1 MFCYVACFSRVE
13 FEIGDGPGWQEPQC
27 RAWMLRRDI
36 CRLLSGRWGR
46 SSFFA
51 YYYSS
56 KCLGSSCKFP
66 WFDCFVDV
74 KQCNLFLKKN
84 SSVGTVAMSFL
95 MFVVFC
101 QFFTGH
107 RCSCRRRSFHCLPRL
122 QAPISRIQAS
132 ILYLQNRKQ
141 ESHQD

>member
-1 MFCYVACFSRVE
+1 MFCYVAWFSRVE

-74 KQCNLFLKKN
+74 KQCNLFFKKN
-84 SSVGTVAMSFL
+84 FECRHGCNEFSDVCRFL
-95 MFVVFC
+95 
-101 QFFTGH
+101 
-107 RCSCRRRSFHCLPRL
+107 
-122 QAPISRIQAS
+122 S
-132 ILYLQNRKQ
+132 IFYRPPV
-141 ESHQD
+141 